1 MKLSHFFTRPLAAAS
16 LSLLLVGSAAAQE
29 RLVPKQL
36 AGPIDDLRSGVM
48 APANPIDTGID
59 SKSALIP
66 VNLEKGIDGTWSWTG
81 EISVDANQLHAVLF
95 AGDQSWDLSLGQG
108 NLKSLAPARSLA
120 TSLERTS
127 LELGNGAVGGDHY
140 SFAGI
145 NPGVWQVSV
154 STPNPAT
161 EQGFLLY
168 SSDTNY
174 RLLSYKSS
182 TAQQV
187 GDMISFVAYGFEK
200 LIDRPDEKTNL
211 GLVTEATLAVT
222 TPRGVVRT
230 VRMVDDG
237 QQGDGVAG
245 DGIFGASFR
254 AKAAGDYQAQVL
266 ARGVTPE
273 GLPFV
278 RTAQHVVSVITSG
291 LSVARDFAAAD
302 LDADGRFRIAVPVNR
317 RAGAA
322 DKYRVFAEVWG
333 SDALGQM
340 HPVSWIGGM
349 AYAENGEI
357 ALNLDPRWIG
367 LSKARHSF
375 ELRNLR
381 IEDPDHFIRV
391 AAADRIAIAV
401 PKLPATALR
410 APKSLDESMFM
421 GPRPVQSA
429 EKAGSRLLLV
439 HGYCSG
445 NVWGNVQSQFSNYSI
460 FQDLNQN
467 RSHDQFA
474 VRIANFGSQYS
485 SYGIV
490 AHSQGGAAALH
501 LYTYYWS
508 GLDNASSGRLIQSV
522 GTPYQGTS
530 LAGNLAVLG
539 QIFGVGCGTNTD
551 LTYSGASSWLSG
563 IPSWARNKVNYYT
576 TSFTDKWWRP
586 DWCQIV
592 SDLLLSDPDDGTTE
606 RARGQ
611 LSSAVNRGHK
621 TGWCHTDGMR
631 DPNQTRD
638 SGRNSTMNSNAA
650 R

>member
-1 MKLSHFFTRPLAAAS
+1 
-16 LSLLLVGSAAAQE
+16 
-29 RLVPKQL
+29 
-36 AGPIDDLRSGVM
+36 
-48 APANPIDTGID
+48 
-59 SKSALIP
+59 
-66 VNLEKGIDGTWSWTG
+66 LE
-81 EISVDANQLHAVLF
+81 
-95 AGDQSWDLSLGQG
+95 
-108 NLKSLAPARSLA
+108 
-120 TSLERTS
+120 
-127 LELGNGAVGGDHY
+127 
-140 SFAGI
+140 
-145 NPGVWQVSV
+145 
-154 STPNPAT
+154 
-161 EQGFLLY
+161 
-168 SSDTNY
+168 
-174 RLLSYKSS
+174 
-182 TAQQV
+182 
-187 GDMISFVAYGFEK
+187 
-200 LIDRPDEKTNL
+200 
-211 GLVTEATLAVT
+211 VT
-222 TPRGVVRT
+222 TPRGVERSL
-230 VRMVDDG
+230 RMQDG
-237 QQGDGVAG
+237 GDGV
-245 DGIFGASFR
+245 FGGSFR
-254 AKAAGDYQAQVL
+254 AKAEGEYQVQII

-333 SDALGQM
+333 ADDLGQM
-340 HPVSWIGGM
+340 QPVSWIGGM

-357 ALNLDPRWIG
+357 NLGLDARWIG
-367 LSKARHSF
+367 LSKARSGF

-381 IEDPDHFIRV
+381 IEDADHFITV
-391 AAADRIAIAV
+391 ASADRLSVAM
-401 PKLPATALR
+401 PKLPVAALR
-410 APKSLDESMFM
+410 APKAMDEAMRM
-421 GPRPVQSA
+421 GPRPA
-429 EKAGSRLLLV
+429 AAPEKAGSRLLLV

-445 NVWGNVQSQFSNYSI
+445 NVWGNVASQFSNYSI

-592 SDLLLSDPDDGTTE
+592 SDLLLADPDDGTTE